1 MQLSTAV
8 ASAAMILAVVL
19 AAGYAQGEP
28 AQPTVATPQ
37 ENTPAAN

>member
-8 ASAAMILAVVL
+8 ASAAMILAVAL

-28 AQPTVATPQ
+28 ALPEVATQQ
-37 ENTPAAN
+37 EKAPDVN